1 MSRLFGHGDLRL
13 WLLKLLDEQPRH
25 GYQIIAVLEDQFLG
39 VYSPSPGTV
48 YPRLSALEQEG
59 LIEVVGEEEG
69 RTVYR
74 LTDAGR
80 RELEARAEEL
90 RELGRRLKRSAKEI
104 ASEIRDDVRS
114 SVRDLRREILEAARD
129 VRREERRAARAA
141 REQYRSARDRYGSAR
156 DAARGVS
163 SELRSALRS
172 LQSDL
177 DGFVADVVSAA
188 QERNLDRDRL
198 SSLRDVLGEAK
209 ATILDALAEDD
220 TRRRR
225 RD

>member
-1 MSRLFGHGDLRL
+1 M
-13 WLLKLLDEQPRH
+13 
-25 GYQIIAVLEDQFLG
+25 
-39 VYSPSPGTV
+39 YSPSPGTV

-209 ATILDALAEDD
+209 ATILDALGAEDD